1 MTNRNIGYDE
11 TKKMLNT
18 LRNLSANKS
27 SFKTIKEDVTPQ
39 DVEMGADATKDDVTV
54 INNVDVKLLFND
66 DQDKTFKDEQK
77 QAISGLID
85 NFKQQVSQVVDFE
98 PGFTI
103 SPDQIRL
110 DGTLTDEDI
119 SFVFIVG
126 EESGVYIN
134 AEMLK
139 LEQNVGDK
147 LEKLAKFE
155 ETFKTTLEP
164 ILTQRNTN

>member
-1 MTNRNIGYDE
+1 MANKNVGYDE

-18 LRNLSANKS
+18 LRNFNVNKS
-27 SFKTIKEDVTPQ
+27 STKTIKEDVTPQ
-39 DVEMGADATKDDVTV
+39 DVDSVSDTKKDDITV

-66 DQDKTFKDEQK
+66 DQDNVFKDEQK
-77 QAISGLID
+77 QAISDLID
-85 NFKQQVSQVVDFE
+85 NFRQQVSQVVDFE
-98 PGFTI
+98 PGFTV

-119 SFVFIVG
+119 SFVFIAG
-126 EESGVYIN
+126 EENGVYIN

-147 LEKLAKFE
+147 LERLSKFE
-155 ETFKTTLEP
+155 ETFKTSIEP
-164 ILTQRNTN
+164 ILTQRNNN